1 MNDNLS
7 GKPVG
12 DVRNIEAVVTR
23 VVDGFSVTV
32 VMLEGVRT
40 RVLVERTLDSLF
52 EAGTL
57 AEAVASR
64 NSIPSHRVSL
74 VSR

>member
-7 GKPVG
+7 GKPGG

-23 VVDGFSVTV
+23 VFDGFSVTV
-32 VMLEGVRT
+32 VMLENDRT
-40 RVLVERTLDSLF
+40 RVLVQRTVDSHF

-57 AEAVASR
+57 AEAVASQ
-64 NSIPSHRVSL
+64 NSIPSHRVAA
-74 VSR
+74 VSG

>member
-7 GKPVG
+7 GKPGG

-23 VVDGFSVTV
+23 VVDGFSVTI
-32 VMLEGVRT
+32 VMLENDRT
-40 RVLVERTLDSLF
+40 RVLVQRTVDSHF
-52 EAGTL
+52 EAGSL
-57 AEAVASR
+57 AEAVASQ
-64 NSIPSHRVSL
+64 NSIPSHRVAA

>member
-7 GKPVG
+7 GKLVG
-12 DVRNIEAVVTR
+12 DIRNIEAVVTR
-23 VVDGFSVTV
+23 VASGFSVTV
-32 VMLEGVRT
+32 VMLENERT
-40 RVLVERTLDSLF
+40 RVLVQRTVDSHF

-57 AEAVASR
+57 AEAVASK
-64 NSIPSHRVSL
+64 NSIPSHRVAA

>member
-32 VMLEGVRT
+32 VMLENERT
-40 RVLVERTLDSLF
+40 RILAERTVNSHF
-52 EAGTL
+52 EAGT
-57 AEAVASR
+57 VAKAFASL
-64 NSIPSHRVSL
+64 NSIPWHRVAV

>member
-7 GKPVG
+7 GKPGG
-12 DVRNIEAVVTR
+12 DVRNIEAIVTR

-32 VMLEGVRT
+32 VMLEHDRT
-40 RVLVERTLDSLF
+40 RVLAQRTVDSHF

-57 AEAVASR
+57 AEVVASQ
-64 NSIPSHRVSL
+64 NSIPSHRVAA

>member
-7 GKPVG
+7 GKPGG
-12 DVRNIEAVVTR
+12 DVRNIEALVTR

-32 VMLEGVRT
+32 VMLEKGRT
-40 RVLVERTLDSLF
+40 RVLVQRTVDSHF

-64 NSIPSHRVSL
+64 NSIPSHRVAA
-74 VSR
+74 VSG